1 MSGLFVEK
9 EERENSRQLVSRFV
23 RGLRRSG
30 LIYRA
35 KASRYSVRPLSQKL
49 KKEAAL
55 RKEETKERYQKM
67 EKMGKL

>member
-9 EERENSRQLVSRFV
+9 EERENSRQLVSRFI

-30 LIYRA
+30 LVYRA
-35 KASRYSVRPLSQKL
+35 KASRYIIRPMSQGL
-49 KKEAAL
+49 KKKVAL
-55 RKEETKERYQKM
+55 RKIATKERYQKM

>member
-30 LIYRA
+30 LVYRA
-35 KASRYSVRPLSQKL
+35 KASQYSSRPLSQKL

-55 RKEETKERYQKM
+55 RKEATKERYQKM